1 MWICTGWFV
10 FLNEIET
17 GSDSIPF
24 DPTISSVV
32 LPCAH
37 ERDLG
42 LLVDGRLLRVHD
54 GARDTEVNA
63 APEYIYLQ

>member
-1 MWICTGWFV
+1 MFSAASSSKHDVDLYWLVC
-10 FLNEIET
+10 
-17 GSDSIPF
+17 IPF